1 MAKPL
6 ETRWHAVSVVSARGS
21 CEAARAL
28 KDKRFLSAA
37 APRLPL
43 AECTS
48 PASCTCA
55 YRKYTDRRAGPRR
68 EEEEAGLRRAGT
80 SGQERRTGRG
90 RRSSDE

>member
-6 ETRWHAVSVVSARGS
+6 ETRWHAVSIVSARGS

-43 AECTS
+43 TDCTV
-48 PASCTCA
+48 PNGCTCA
-55 YRKYTDRRAGPRR
+55 YRKFTDRRAGPRR
-68 EEEEAGLRRAGT
+68 EEEHTGLRRAGT
-80 SGQERRTGRG
+80 SGRERRTGRG
-90 RRSSDE
+90 RRNTDE

>member
-1 MAKPL
+1 MAKPS

-43 AECTS
+43 GECTS